1 MLVTLQL
8 HKQKI
13 IFLFLLLSVCLGVTW
28 YLGEVKHWAEIDWVD
43 VIGEGGSAC
52 AMALWIA
59 FILGSR
65 PQGRVTNLLTLGL
78 GFMMVA
84 FWQDA
89 LDEFIRLPSHQWWDQ
104 WLESVAMPV
113 GILLLTY
120 GLYHWYQEQLQV
132 NHTLKKRE
140 QLFRDHA
147 WLDRITHLS
156 RVDML
161 KKQLRQIGRQQEHD
175 DIALIMID
183 VAQFS
188 IFNRLHGQIE
198 GDRFLYQLAE
208 FLQLNMREQDLL
220 TRYAADRFAIILP
233 NTGLK
238 KAKEIAFQLEDAVAH
253 FYYRLH
259 ESDETYVP
267 RILTGVACTQ
277 GFESI
282 CLIDLANKDLTKNKS
297 SLNVA

>member
-1 MLVTLQL
+1 MLATLKL

-13 IFLFLLLSVCLGVTW
+13 SFLFLLLSVCFGVTW
-28 YLGEVKHWAEIDWVD
+28 YLGQTKPWSQIDWMD
-43 VIGEGGSAC
+43 VVGEGGSAC
-52 AMALWIA
+52 AMVLWIA

-161 KKQLRQIGRQQEHD
+161 NKQLRQIGRQQEHD
-175 DIALIMID
+175 EITLVMID

-188 IFNRLHGQIE
+188 MFNRLHGQIE
-198 GDRFLYQLAE
+198 GDRLLYQLAE

-238 KAKEIAFQLEDAVAH
+238 KAKEIAFQLEDAVSH
-253 FYYRLH
+253 FYFRLH
-259 ESDETYVP
+259 TSDDTYLP
-267 RILTGVACTQ
+267 RIVTGIAGTQ
-277 GFESI
+277 GFEST
-282 CLIDLANKDLTKNKS
+282 CLIDLANKDLTNNKS
-297 SLNVA
+297 SRHVA

>member
-1 MLVTLQL
+1 MLATLKL

-13 IFLFLLLSVCLGVTW
+13 SFLFLLLSVCFGVTW
-28 YLGEVKHWAEIDWVD
+28 YLGQAKPWSQIDWMD

-52 AMALWIA
+52 AMALWIT

-104 WLESVAMPV
+104 WLESVTMPV

-147 WLDRITHLS
+147 WIDRITHLS
-156 RVDML
+156 RVDFL

-175 DIALIMID
+175 NISLIMID

-188 IFNRLHGQIE
+188 IFNRIHGQTE
-198 GDRFLYQLAE
+198 GDRLLYQLAE

-220 TRYAADRFAIILP
+220 TRYAADRFSIILP
-233 NTGLK
+233 RCHVE
-238 KAKEIAFQLEDAVAH
+238 KANLIALQLEDAVAH
-253 FYYRLH
+253 FHFRLQT
-259 ESDETYVP
+259 SDDTYLP
-267 RILTGVACTQ
+267 RIVTGIACTQ
-277 GFESI
+277 GFEST
-282 CLIDLANKDLTKNKS
+282 CLIDLANKDLTKKKS